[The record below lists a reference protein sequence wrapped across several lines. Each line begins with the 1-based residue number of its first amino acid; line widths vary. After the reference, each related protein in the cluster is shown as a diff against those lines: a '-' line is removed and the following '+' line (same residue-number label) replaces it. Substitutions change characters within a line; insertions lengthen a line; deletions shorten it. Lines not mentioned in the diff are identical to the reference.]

1 MGYKMNK
8 VGKNFRKNLIIF
20 IIVWCMLTILFV
32 APVSFAIKEANV
44 SGKFEMH
51 IFIENVVP
59 AITSFNS
66 IFKVLSAEYIGTF
79 FSTAL
84 FFTAGFAIVVII
96 GLAKSAPKN
105 EYSDIEHGSSDWSE
119 NGEQYKI
126 LSKNK
131 GLILA
136 QKNYLPLEKRGN
148 LNVLIVGRIRIW

>member
-8 VGKNFRKNLIIF
+8 VGKNFKKNLIIF
-20 IIVWCMLTILFV
+20 IIVWCILTILFV
-32 APVSFAIKEANV
+32 APVSFAIKEATVN
-44 SGKFEMH
+44 GAFQMP
-51 IFIENVVP
+51 IFIESVVP
-59 AITSFNS
+59 AIISFTS

-79 FSTAL
+79 FNTVL
-84 FFTAGFAIVVII
+84 FFTAGFVIVVII

-136 QKNYLPLEKRGN
+136 QKNYLPLGKRGN
-148 LNVLIVGRIRIW
+148 LNVLIVGRIGFW

>member
-20 IIVWCMLTILFV
+20 IIVWCILTILFV
-32 APVSFAIKEANV
+32 APISLAIKEATINGV
-44 SGKFEMH
+44 FQMP

-59 AITSFNS
+59 AITSFNA

-79 FSTAL
+79 FSTSL
-84 FFTAGFAIVVII
+84 FFTAGFAVVII
-96 GLAKSAPKN
+96 IGLVKSAPKN

-136 QKNYLPLEKRGN
+136 QKNYLPIDKRGN
-148 LNVLIVGRIRIW
+148 VNVLVVGRIWFW

>member
-1 MGYKMNK
+1 MGYKIDK

-20 IIVWCMLTILFV
+20 IIVWCVLTILFV
-32 APVSFAIKEANV
+32 APVALAIKQATVNDV
-44 SGKFEMH
+44 FEMP
-51 IFIENVVP
+51 IFIESVVP
-59 AITSFNS
+59 AITSFNA
-66 IFKVLSAEYIGTF
+66 IFRVLSAEYIGTF
-79 FSTAL
+79 FNTSL

-136 QKNYLPLEKRGN
+136 QKNYLPVDKRGN
-148 LNVLIVGRIRIW
+148 VNVLVVGRIRFW

>member
-20 IIVWCMLTILFV
+20 IIVWCILTILFV
-32 APVSFAIKEANV
+32 APISFAIKEATIN
-44 SGKFEMH
+44 GGFEM
-51 IFIENVVP
+51 ITFIENVVP
-59 AITSFNS
+59 AISSFNA

-79 FSTAL
+79 LNTTL
-84 FFTAGFAIVVII
+84 FFTAGFIIVVII
-96 GLAKSAPKN
+96 GLAKSSPKN

-136 QKNYLPLEKRGN
+136 QKNYLPIDKRGN
-148 LNVLIVGRIRIW
+148 VNVLVVGRIRFW